1 MGVVHGIAVFGPL
14 IEAHGHGGHIVNTA
28 SIAGLISFSGA
39 PYNVS
44 KYGVVALSE
53 GLRKELEPKSIGV
66 SALCPSFVRTNIM
79 DSARNLPERFVDAIP
94 DRAVAGND
102 APAEI
107 LQEITARVEA
117 GVDPLYVGELVREGI
132 EQNWD
137 YIFTDTE
144 FEDQIRARFA
154 DIDAA
159 FDRIRDRK
167 PLKPK

>member
-1 MGVVHGIAVFGPL
+1 
-14 IEAHGHGGHIVNTA
+14 
-28 SIAGLISFSGA
+28 
-39 PYNVS
+39 
-44 KYGVVALSE
+44 
-53 GLRKELEPKSIGV
+53 
-66 SALCPSFVRTNIM
+66 M
-79 DSARNLPERFVDAIP
+79 DPARNLPERFVDAIP

-102 APAEI
+102 VSAEI